1 MLSSDNFGSLLH
13 DLAQIERPHRSDNT
27 FTPQSKLILD
37 AFVRHSGAEHGALYL
52 GSADD
57 PVFQL
62 AAKTELLTVPEQ
74 LGRPGDEE
82 VADGAAMLGQER
94 CMLVPIALTRG
105 NEGFIALCG
114 DGAPDDPKLLHAASE
129 YLTALTERRRME
141 VEMREGE
148 FQLKYRLWELESL
161 YDIGLSIASTLNLD
175 ELADQILIRTMS
187 LLNARSAALYLKK
200 DDRFALHRS
209 FGEVRSYFFDE
220 EMEPDQLCELVDKGC
235 TIQLDAEADCIFPGC
250 ETFVALPIRGN
261 REVIGVLAA
270 ADRELRDGGV
280 GAFQESDVRLLS
292 QFATQA
298 AIALE
303 NARLHKEAL
312 EKQAMERELEL
323 ASTIQLDILPREIP
337 NTPPLE
343 VAALAKPA
351 RHVGGDYYTFLER
364 DGDLSLCVADVSG
377 KSVGAALLV
386 SALHAALQLL
396 LDEGRDLGTIATELN
411 RHIHRWSAENKFVTM
426 VLATI
431 DPEAGVIRYVNAGHN
446 PAFIVANGEVHALHS
461 HGLPIGL
468 LPQSRYSVQT
478 AQFAPGS
485 LLAVYS
491 DGISEAENAQDEEFG
506 EQGLQNLL
514 LANAS
519 EPCQT
524 LAQRVSAAVEE
535 FVGDLPQKD
544 DQTLVLVRHTSA

>member
-1 MLSSDNFGSLLH
+1 
-13 DLAQIERPHRSDNT
+13 
-27 FTPQSKLILD
+27 
-37 AFVRHSGAEHGALYL
+37 
-52 GSADD
+52 
-57 PVFQL
+57 
-62 AAKTELLTVPEQ
+62 
-74 LGRPGDEE
+74 
-82 VADGAAMLGQER
+82 
-94 CMLVPIALTRG
+94 
-105 NEGFIALCG
+105 
-114 DGAPDDPKLLHAASE
+114 
-129 YLTALTERRRME
+129 
-141 VEMREGE
+141 
-148 FQLKYRLWELESL
+148 
-161 YDIGLSIASTLNLD
+161 
-175 ELADQILIRTMS
+175 
-187 LLNARSAALYLKK
+187 
-200 DDRFALHRS
+200 
-209 FGEVRSYFFDE
+209 
-220 EMEPDQLCELVDKGC
+220 
-235 TIQLDAEADCIFPGC
+235 
-250 ETFVALPIRGN
+250 
-261 REVIGVLAA
+261 
-270 ADRELRDGGV
+270 
-280 GAFQESDVRLLS
+280 
-292 QFATQA
+292 
-298 AIALE
+298 
-303 NARLHKEAL
+303 
-312 EKQAMERELEL
+312 
-323 ASTIQLDILPREIP
+323 
-337 NTPPLE
+337 
-343 VAALAKPA
+343 
-351 RHVGGDYYTFLER
+351 
-364 DGDLSLCVADVSG
+364 VADVSG